1 MGLLADGERKNAS
14 NFRLSNF
21 RQYPSHR
28 NNPIDIDMSED
39 IGNFT
44 EDLVEAAMSNA
55 MELSGVTAAPDAP
68 SADEPDLK
76 PLSNILREVAQLAK
90 SLQQG
95 MENVQIGDYKVS
107 LTNASPLEIQLK
119 RAISN
124 LEISSIDKPLKI
136 IIKGEG
142 DYEVREDTLISLNK
156 DPGPSQS
163 SSDPSV
169 PPISAASDTSAPTP
183 QEPNLNSK
191 KMTFARR
198 LRRLFRI
205 GPKNP

>member
-1 MGLLADGERKNAS
+1 
-14 NFRLSNF
+14 
-21 RQYPSHR
+21 
-28 NNPIDIDMSED
+28 MSED

-44 EDLVEAAMSNA
+44 ENLVEAAMSNA
-55 MELSGVTAAPDAP
+55 IEQSGVTAASDLT
-68 SADEPDLK
+68 SANEPDLK

-95 MENVQIGDYKVS
+95 MENVQIGDYTVS
-107 LTNASPLEIQLK
+107 LTNASPFEIQLK

-124 LEISSIDKPLKI
+124 LEISDVDKPLKI
-136 IIKGEG
+136 IITGEG
-142 DYEVREDTLISLNK
+142 DYEVREDTLISVEK
-156 DPGPSQS
+156 DPEQSQS
-163 SSDPSV
+163 PCEPNV
-169 PPISAASDTSAPTP
+169 PPVAPASEISAPTP

-198 LRRLFRI
+198 LRRLFQI